1 MSIYTEKL
9 TDEYYG
15 AVSIAGGKKAEK
27 IRKDNTKHYPN
38 KDEAKE
44 LRKIMRS
51 TGLSEKEVR
60 EDKKYRKM
68 LSDAQKSGQKS
79 KHTLQEKW
87 CYMIAKKACRTT
99 GLPREHPE
107 TIKALNELLVDASKG
122 GGYYGRSRTWLW
134 SKMPTTAQKVF
145 VYCKQYKYK

>member
-1 MSIYTEKL
+1 MNIYTEKL

-15 AVSIAGGKKAEK
+15 AISIAGGKKAEK

-38 KDEAKE
+38 KDETKE

-87 CYMIAKKACRTT
+87 CYMIAKKACRIT

-107 TIKALNELLVDASKG
+107 TIKALLD
-122 GGYYGRSRTWLW
+122 
-134 SKMPTTAQKVF
+134 
-145 VYCKQYKYK
+145 